1 MSAIPERCR
10 DGAARLDAASLEAM
24 AAELDPA
31 WRREGDA
38 IVRRVE
44 LADFAAALA
53 ALNAVGAAAEEENHH
68 PDLAITGYRELTVSL
83 TTHDAGGLTAND
95 LVMARRVDGLLAR
108 S

>member
-1 MSAIPERCR
+1 MTSLLTAIISDLHGNVP
-10 DGAARLDAASLEAM
+10 ALEAM
-24 AAELDPA
+24 VAELDPA